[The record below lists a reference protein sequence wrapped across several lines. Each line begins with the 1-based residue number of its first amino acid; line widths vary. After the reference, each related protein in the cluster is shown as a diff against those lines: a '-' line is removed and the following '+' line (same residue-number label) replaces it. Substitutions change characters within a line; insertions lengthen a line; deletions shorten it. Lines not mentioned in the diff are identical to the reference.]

1 MELLLQLL
9 ANGLVA
15 GSGWAMVALGFGLI
29 FRVTATFHLAHG
41 SVYAAA
47 GYFAYTAAGEWGL
60 PWTVAFALA
69 AAGATALGCLI
80 DLGIYRPL
88 RDREASPFVVLVS
101 SLGAAVFLNNLYGL
115 VWSQQVRNLTVA
127 AGPGYALGPVTLS
140 GVQVAT
146 VASAAVATAG
156 VLAFLAWTRAG
167 IAMRAVANSPFMARS
182 VGVPVER
189 VRLLTFAVGSLLAAP
204 AGILTTLDTGAR
216 PDMGLAVVLMA
227 TISVFVGGIGSLGG
241 AALAALGLGLVIN
254 LGIWQWSARWQDAI
268 AFSVLLGFVIL
279 RPRGLFGMR
288 RRQAEV

>member
-1 MELLLQLL
+1 
-9 ANGLVA
+9 
-15 GSGWAMVALGFGLI
+15 
-29 FRVTATFHLAHG
+29 
-41 SVYAAA
+41 
-47 GYFAYTAAGEWGL
+47 
-60 PWTVAFALA
+60 
-69 AAGATALGCLI
+69 
-80 DLGIYRPL
+80 
-88 RDREASPFVVLVS
+88 
-101 SLGAAVFLNNLYGL
+101 
-115 VWSQQVRNLTVA
+115 VA

-140 GVQVAT
+140 GVQLAT
-146 VASAAVATAG
+146 VAAAAVATAG
-156 VLAFLAWTRAG
+156 LLAFLAWSRAG

-204 AGILTTLDTGAR
+204 AGILTALDTGAR

-268 AFSVLLGFVIL
+268 AFSVLLAFVIL